1 MWVIYANTAD
11 GDFDYLCEDEIV
23 YGTFYMGSNI
33 GKARVFSSKQE
44 AIEFADVLYDNI
56 HFDVK
61 RNLFVARVTVDR
73 DTTEYVGYFGS
84 DLNRRFG

>member
-33 GKARVFSSKQE
+33 GEAKFFSSKE
-44 AIEFADVLYDNI
+44 EGIKFADILHDRI
-56 HFDVK
+56 KFDIK
-61 RNLFVARVTVDR
+61 RNLFVAKLTVSR
-73 DTTEYVGYFGS
+73 GTSEHVGYFGS
-84 DLNRRFG
+84 DLNRRFR

>member
-23 YGTFYMGSNI
+23 YGAFYMGSNI
-33 GKARVFSSKQE
+33 GKARIFSSKQE
-44 AIEFADVLYDNI
+44 AMEFADVLYDNI

-73 DTTEYVGYFGS
+73 DTTEYVGYYGG
-84 DLNRRFG
+84 DLARRF